1 MVDGT
6 CRDVSKPNVTPDWR
20 NWIRST
26 VAYHDKFC
34 ITPGVIEPGLV
45 NHGRKG
51 GRDGGRVGRR
61 WRGLRR
67 GRVRVRGRGV
77 WRGRRREG
85 DGDGLGDWKERERG
99 EGDREMWDGEGE

>member
-51 GRDGGRVGRR
+51 EGGIEEGREA
-61 WRGLRR
+61 WM
-67 GRVRVRGRGV
+67 
-77 WRGRRREG
+77 EG
-85 DGDGLGDWKERERG
+85 ESDGDG
-99 EGDREMWDGEGE
+99 EGYEEEELE